1 MRGTLG
7 LWCVA
12 LASKRGAE
20 RAASAGFKKTSAGPA
35 AVPVSVVRAVRD
47 AGSARQSGATPHL
60 HFGFGLS
67 EIIHQH
73 SCLISQ
79 SRQSK
84 QSWHVE
90 QSLHA
95 TAPPHAPDDP
105 DTPTHHAQWEAI
117 AHDRASRRK
126 QLAAQMGGRQNPTHT
141 GAAQTPY
148 TSALAR
154 CGRRSPLGPISLFT
168 GPVVGVRDR
177 SRLGEMIGPL
187 TNSRNVSDLVHADS
201 RASWLTPHPEHKELA
216 QGPAVGVAVLIELH
230 PLHGFVVKRKRPG
243 VGAWV
248 TC

>member
-1 MRGTLG
+1 MQRRRHTL
-7 LWCVA
+7 
-12 LASKRGAE
+12 R
-20 RAASAGFKKTSAGPA
+20 T
-35 AVPVSVVRAVRD
+35 
-47 AGSARQSGATPHL
+47 T
-60 HFGFGLS
+60 
-67 EIIHQH
+67 
-73 SCLISQ
+73 
-79 SRQSK
+79 
-84 QSWHVE
+84 
-90 QSLHA
+90 
-95 TAPPHAPDDP
+95 

-117 AHDRASRRK
+117 AHDRPSHPPQTPRRTD
-126 QLAAQMGGRQNPTHT
+126 GGRHNPTHT

-154 CGRRSPLGPISLFT
+154 CGRRSPLGPISPFQRRRAATRRAEPVSAGDLGAARDAGMRDGSVGSVPKADRLGCELGSHRFCT
-168 GPVVGVRDR
+168 RSITCRPSEAALDGPGPAAVKASVDEGMSSREPSSSAAGAPVQLSGVRDR
-177 SRLGEMIGPL
+177 SRPL